1 MKQFKTK
8 INYFN
13 DQNQR
18 QQNFFIFLFIPESN
32 EILSL
37 KKKKLKNKKNK
48 A

>member
-13 DQNQR
+13 NQNQR
-18 QQNFFIFLFIPESN
+18 QQNFFMFLFIPESN

-37 KKKKLKNKKNK
+37 KKKLKSKKNK